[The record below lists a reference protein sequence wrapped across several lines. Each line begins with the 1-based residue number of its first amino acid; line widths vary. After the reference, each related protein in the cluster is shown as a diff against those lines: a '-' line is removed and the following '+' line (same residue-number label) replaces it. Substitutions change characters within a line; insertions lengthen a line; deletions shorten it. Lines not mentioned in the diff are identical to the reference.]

1 MAEPGHRTRF
11 FDHRL
16 PPLYAGRHTITVDH
30 TVTGDSRV
38 GRDLLPQHL
47 NQVFEVRQP
56 RLQLLP
62 EDVAACYPLP
72 GGQGEY
78 GQLLPHITLT
88 RAAFPWLY
96 MLGGAAEGAPWLA
109 LLVFRAG
116 ELPEDL
122 HAVGEVRVS
131 TAAELAAGQAG
142 PGRPPV
148 FDPPLYEDEREMT
161 VTSVLVPGPLFTEI
175 CPTTYELGML
185 AHIREGGPPDASR
198 VVGTDPPPDEDDLK
212 AVLVSSRFPGTNGM
226 QVAHLVSLD
235 GFENYLDNK
244 TPPPSEGLRLVS
256 LHSWAFTSLDDGKI
270 GFGEIAKQLAADP
283 EPLLRHRSLPD
294 SSDVP
299 LALNMLRQG
308 GTVLPQ
314 NLESGEATVGFYRG
328 PFTSAPTHRRPQ
340 GRGFRLESAGEGLV
354 YVEELGLYDTGHA
367 VAFSLGRGL
376 ALADSEFRSALLAF
390 RKAARQAARRL
401 LAFPELNALA
411 EQDAAAVA
419 GTRVA
424 QRAFDR
430 LLGEN
435 GPLARTLARPG
446 SDLKAAGRRPAPR
459 TASPPQLSST
469 RLRSAVADTSTRA
482 VLAAAVQSHLE
493 PVRTWLTRL
502 TKLEMM
508 PFGHLV
514 PYEEF
519 LPQESLKFFHVDTGW
534 IHAAVDGALS
544 VGVGHALDADLN
556 DLARE
561 MRGIPQAA
569 SGVMIR
575 SELVAHWPHTR
586 FTAFSKD
593 KVIRP
598 LRQQILG
605 EDLLIL
611 LYPNVVDRFALA
623 EPAQGLHFGLNDD
636 TTELRSL
643 VDPVGQALGDFPASG
658 GYCQFLRPGGRD
670 VLDIKNRLAPALAAA
685 HGVRELSSAQ
695 FALQMVRAPLLQEFR
710 PRQAHSGGSA
720 EPTEGTL

>member
-1 MAEPGHRTRF
+1 M
-11 FDHRL
+11 
-16 PPLYAGRHTITVDH
+16 
-30 TVTGDSRV
+30 
-38 GRDLLPQHL
+38 
-47 NQVFEVRQP
+47 
-56 RLQLLP
+56 
-62 EDVAACYPLP
+62 
-72 GGQGEY
+72 
-78 GQLLPHITLT
+78 
-88 RAAFPWLY
+88 RAWCT
-96 MLGGAAEGAPWLA
+96 W
-109 LLVFRAG
+109 R
-116 ELPEDL
+116 
-122 HAVGEVRVS
+122 
-131 TAAELAAGQAG
+131 
-142 PGRPPV
+142 
-148 FDPPLYEDEREMT
+148 
-161 VTSVLVPGPLFTEI
+161 
-175 CPTTYELGML
+175 
-185 AHIREGGPPDASR
+185 
-198 VVGTDPPPDEDDLK
+198 
-212 AVLVSSRFPGTNGM
+212 
-226 QVAHLVSLD
+226 
-235 GFENYLDNK
+235 
-244 TPPPSEGLRLVS
+244 
-256 LHSWAFTSLDDGKI
+256 SWACTTRG
-270 GFGEIAKQLAADP
+270 
-283 EPLLRHRSLPD
+283 
-294 SSDVP
+294 
-299 LALNMLRQG
+299 
-308 GTVLPQ
+308 
-314 NLESGEATVGFYRG
+314 SG
-328 PFTSAPTHRRPQ
+328 
-340 GRGFRLESAGEGLV
+340 
-354 YVEELGLYDTGHA
+354 
-367 VAFSLGRGL
+367 AFSLGRGL

-482 VLAAAVQSHLE
+482 VLAAAVQSQLE

-519 LPQESLKFFHVDTGW
+519 LPQESLKFFHVDPDW
-534 IHAAVDGALS
+534 IDAAVDGALS

-575 SELVAHWPHTR
+575 SQLVAHWPHTR

-593 KVIRP
+593 KVIPAAAGADPRRGPADPAVPERRGPVRARRAGAGPALRAERRHHRTALPRRSGRP
-598 LRQQILG
+598 G
-605 EDLLIL
+605 A
-611 LYPNVVDRFALA
+611 P
-623 EPAQGLHFGLNDD
+623 
-636 TTELRSL
+636 
-643 VDPVGQALGDFPASG
+643 GDFPASG